1 MQKNEC
7 KKSIHHFFV
16 PSICTKQDSFMI
28 LQIRQGSCASH
39 CMSTKAY
46 LLYNT
51 PFQITSNVL
60 HDTAFKVIKLLKDWN
75 TKAQFDLI
83 SFSKLMA
90 PVMSWKIV
98 YIVSQIVLYL
108 FIFISYYMFSSKAFE
123 LCFQI
128 HQNDLLYYYI
138 YLDNWYTTTHL

>member
-1 MQKNEC
+1 
-7 KKSIHHFFV
+7 
-16 PSICTKQDSFMI
+16 MI

-108 FIFISYYMFSSKAFE
+108 FLFRIICFLLRLLNFVFKFIKMT
-123 LCFQI
+123 
-128 HQNDLLYYYI
+128 YYI
-138 YLDNWYTTTHL
+138 IIYIWITDTLQLIYNTLHNALDKFQNRIAEYNIFALCW

>member
-7 KKSIHHFFV
+7 KKSIHNFFV
-16 PSICTKQDSFMI
+16 PSIYTKQDSFMI

-51 PFQITSNVL
+51 PFQITSHVL
-60 HDTAFKVIKLLKDWN
+60 HDTAIKVIKLLKDWN

-108 FIFISYYMFSSKAFE
+108 FIFISYYMFSSKAFK

>member
-1 MQKNEC
+1 MSARKAFIIFLCLPSTQNKTRLWYC
-7 KKSIHHFFV
+7 RSDKGAVHHTACLLKLTYFTIHRFKLH
-16 PSICTKQDSFMI
+16 PMSCMI
-28 LQIRQGSCASH
+28 Q
-39 CMSTKAY
+39 
-46 LLYNT
+46 
-51 PFQITSNVL
+51 
-60 HDTAFKVIKLLKDWN
+60 LLKDWN

-90 PVMSWKIV
+90 PVMSWMIV

-108 FIFISYYMFSSKAFE
+108 FIFISYYMFSSKAFK